1 LGLIVGLDP
10 GEPSFAVATF
20 VPIPIVRRCDM
31 SRALRITILAGSA
44 GFGLALLIGSDLAAN
59 NRASAMQP
67 VRYFD
72 PVLSGTLCTAD
83 ADGRRHLLSYYRKV
97 AAATETKPFSPPAA
111 GSEVADAGGDAPLY
125 DDLGSLSFPITTKNP
140 LAQRYFDQGL
150 RLAYGFNHA
159 EARRAFRTAQKHD
172 PDCAM
177 CAWGEAL
184 VLGPN
189 INAPME
195 TEAVAP
201 AIAAVRKA
209 QENVASTSARE
220 QALIAAVAE
229 RYSADPNAE
238 RPTLDTAYAAAMER
252 LAVRFPEDDNIQAL
266 YAEALMDLSPWDYW
280 EAGGAKPK
288 GRTQE
293 IVDSLERVLAR
304 SPEHPGAIHYYIH
317 MMEASSA
324 PERALPYA
332 RRLAAAVPGAG
343 HLVHMPFHIY
353 YRVGDYKAAVAAN
366 KAAVKID
373 EAYIAAEKPVG
384 IYPLAYYP
392 HNVHSLMASAQMA
405 GDGASAVAA
414 AEKLARIVS
423 ADAARAVPIAQPIA
437 VAHYYAHAQF
447 SAPATVLALAD
458 PGEDLPFVKA
468 MWHYARGVAYASE
481 KNVSAA
487 RGEAAAIERLTT
499 GDVSAL
505 ASAGI
510 PAPQVLD
517 LAHQVVLGRIAL
529 AEGELPAARSAFEQ
543 AVAIQERLA
552 YSEPPYWYY
561 PVGQSL
567 AAVLLRLGELDAA
580 EDAFR
585 ASLARAPNNGWAL
598 YGLSE
603 VYRRMG
609 IGRRRGSRPT
619 PR

>member
-1 LGLIVGLDP
+1 
-10 GEPSFAVATF
+10 
-20 VPIPIVRRCDM
+20 M
-31 SRALRITILAGSA
+31 SRALRITMLAGSA
-44 GFGLALLIGSDLAAN
+44 GIGLGLLIGTDLAASSN
-59 NRASAMQP
+59 ASAMQP

-72 PVLSGTLCTAD
+72 PVLSGALCTSD
-83 ADGRRHLLSYYRKV
+83 ADSRRRLLNYYLKV
-97 AAATETKPFSPPAA
+97 AAATETKPFPPPAGEVVDA
-111 GSEVADAGGDAPLY
+111 GSNAPLY
-125 DDLGSLSFPITTKNP
+125 DDLGDLSFPITAKNP

-150 RLAYGFNHA
+150 RLTYGFNHA

-195 TEAVAP
+195 ADAVAP

-209 QENVASTSARE
+209 RENSAPASARE
-220 QALIAAVAE
+220 QALIAAIAE
-229 RYSADPNAE
+229 RYSSDPKAE
-238 RPTLDTAYAAAMER
+238 RRALDAAYATAMER
-252 LAVRFPEDDNIQAL
+252 VAAQFPDDDNIQTL

-280 EAGGAKPK
+280 EAGGGKPK
-288 GRTQE
+288 GRTQD
-293 IVDSLERVLAR
+293 IVRSLETVLAR
-304 SPEHPGAIHYYIH
+304 SPEHPGATHYYIH

-366 KAAVKID
+366 KAAVVID
-373 EAYIAAEKPVG
+373 EAYIAREKPVG
-384 IYPLAYYP
+384 IYPMAYYP

-405 GDGASAVAA
+405 GDGAAAVAA

-423 ADAARAVPIAQPIA
+423 EDAARAVPMAQPIA
-437 VAHYYAHAQF
+437 VAHYFAHAQF
-447 SAPATVLALAD
+447 SAPAVVLALRA
-458 PGEDLPFVKA
+458 PGDDLPFVKA
-468 MWHYARGVAYASE
+468 MWHYARGVAYAAD
-481 KNVSAA
+481 KNVAAA
-487 RGEAAAIERLTT
+487 RDEAAAIERLAT
-499 GDVSAL
+499 GDFSAL
-505 ASAGI
+505 TAAGI
-510 PAPQVLD
+510 PAPDMLG
-517 LAHQVVLGRIAL
+517 LARQVVLGRIAL
-529 AEGELPAARSAFEQ
+529 AEGRLPAARAAFEQ
-543 AVAIQERLA
+543 AVATQDRLN

-561 PVGQSL
+561 PVSQSL
-567 AAVLLRLGELDAA
+567 AAVLLRQGELDAA

-609 IGRRRGSRPT
+609 RADAVAEVTRRLDDAWAGDRNALELGRL
-619 PR
+619 

>member
-1 LGLIVGLDP
+1 
-10 GEPSFAVATF
+10 
-20 VPIPIVRRCDM
+20 M
-31 SRALRITILAGSA
+31 SRALRITMLAGSA
-44 GFGLALLIGSDLAAN
+44 GIGLGLLIGTDLAASSN
-59 NRASAMQP
+59 ASAMQP

-72 PVLSGTLCTAD
+72 PVLSGALCTSD
-83 ADGRRHLLSYYRKV
+83 ADSRRRLLNYYLKV
-97 AAATETKPFSPPAA
+97 AAATETKPFPPPAGEVVDA
-111 GSEVADAGGDAPLY
+111 GSNAPLY
-125 DDLGSLSFPITTKNP
+125 DDLGDLSFPITAKNP

-150 RLAYGFNHA
+150 RLTYGFNHA

-195 TEAVAP
+195 ADAVAP

-209 QENVASTSARE
+209 RENSAPASARE
-220 QALIAAVAE
+220 QALIAAIAE
-229 RYSADPNAE
+229 RYSSDPKAE
-238 RPTLDTAYAAAMER
+238 RRALDAAYATAMER
-252 LAVRFPEDDNIQAL
+252 VAAQFPDDDNIQTL

-280 EAGGAKPK
+280 EAGGGKPK
-288 GRTQE
+288 GRTQD
-293 IVDSLERVLAR
+293 IVRSLETVLAR
-304 SPEHPGAIHYYIH
+304 SPEHPGATHYYIH

-366 KAAVKID
+366 KAAVVID
-373 EAYIAAEKPVG
+373 EAYIAREKPVG
-384 IYPLAYYP
+384 IYPMAYYP

-405 GDGASAVAA
+405 GDGAAAVAA

-423 ADAARAVPIAQPIA
+423 EDAARAVPMAQPIA
-437 VAHYYAHAQF
+437 VAHYFAHAQF
-447 SAPATVLALAD
+447 STPAVVLALRA
-458 PGEDLPFVKA
+458 PGDDLPFVKA
-468 MWHYARGVAYASE
+468 MWHYARGVAYAAD
-481 KNVSAA
+481 KNVAAA
-487 RGEAAAIERLTT
+487 RDEAAAIERLAT
-499 GDVSAL
+499 GDFSAL
-505 ASAGI
+505 TAAGI
-510 PAPQVLD
+510 PAPDMLG
-517 LAHQVVLGRIAL
+517 LARQVVLGRIAL
-529 AEGELPAARSAFEQ
+529 AEGRLPAARAAFEQ
-543 AVAIQERLA
+543 AVATQDRLN

-561 PVGQSL
+561 PVSQSL
-567 AAVLLRLGELDAA
+567 AAVLLRQGDLDAA

-609 IGRRRGSRPT
+609 RADAVAEVTRRLDEAWAGDRNALELGRL
-619 PR
+619 